1 MSMEYI
7 ERRVQEALELHL
19 GNTHKARQQVIAW
32 TYEDENLLYALA
44 KPHLSGIVAYHIERV
59 ASGRAEAAKKGPP
72 PAPKPS
78 PEQHKPAKTKAN
90 VDADEFGLNILKAV
104 TGERPVVFGLED
116 PGAPRKK
123 QGVSKNHLDAISS
136 IATRKISKPKDK

>member
-32 TYEDENLLYALA
+32 TYEDENLLHALA

-104 TGERPVVFGLED
+104 TSIEAGHTIHIDQFISALLIIF
-116 PGAPRKK
+116 
-123 QGVSKNHLDAISS
+123 QGILIWQTYHPKPFQIDTLD
-136 IATRKISKPKDK
+136 